1 VLQRQRGRRRCHEI
15 ASLTVGVL
23 TGGTLADFARMLVN
37 PSWLFPFV
45 VAANCLAMEKF
56 AAQPIEKQ
64 YLSWWR
70 IRWGV

>member
-1 VLQRQRGRRRCHEI
+1 
-15 ASLTVGVL
+15 
-23 TGGTLADFARMLVN
+23 MLVN